1 MRTWNN
7 LVLLSGHMKVE
18 NLVIARYYTSI
29 LLLTQE
35 YSIISNLAYVLINSL
50 YIWWNYYASHFAEH

>member
-1 MRTWNN
+1 
-7 LVLLSGHMKVE
+7 MKVE

-35 YSIISNLAYVLINSL
+35 SSFISNLAYIFINSM
-50 YIWWNYYASHFAEH
+50 YIWWNYYASYLQNSNINMPIP